1 MTDFPLAQLGVPHS
15 LVAALGN
22 LGVALLCG
30 LAISLLYRRT
40 YRGASYSV
48 TFDRS
53 LVTLALITA
62 IVIMVIGDNLARAFG
77 LVGAMSIIRFRTA
90 LKDPQDLVFVF
101 FSLTVG
107 LGAGVGLHALA
118 LAGTLF
124 VGLVILV
131 LSRTNYGTLGRRD
144 LVLQLTMAD
153 GGLRDPAS
161 VYGPV
166 LDRLTSSYRL
176 LASRATSPDALDLTF
191 HVALPSGGRASELA
205 RALAELPA
213 IAAVNLFADEES
225 G

>member
-1 MTDFPLAQLGVPHS
+1 MGSAFGDFGLPGAILLA
-15 LVAALGN
+15 VAH

-30 LAISLLYRRT
+30 LALSQLYRRT

-107 LGAGVGLHALA
+107 LAAGVGLHALA
-118 LAGTLF
+118 LAGTL
-124 VGLVILV
+124 VIGVVILV
-131 LSRTNYGTLGRRD
+131 LSRTNYGSLEARE

-153 GGLRDPAS
+153 GAPNDPAAL
-161 VYGPV
+161 YGPV
-166 LDRLTSSYRL
+166 LDRFSSSYRL
-176 LASRATSPDALDLTF
+176 LAARASSSEALDLTF
-191 HVALPSGGRASELA
+191 HVALSDRGRASELVRELA
-205 RALAELPA
+205 ALPT
-213 IAAVNLFADEES
+213 IAAVNLFHDEDA